1 MNWKKK
7 IIFFAIAVLIVI
19 QFIQPAHNTSGQVLP
34 ADITKTVHV
43 PDKVKEIFTTACND
57 CHSNNTR
64 YPWYVYIQPLGWI
77 MENHIKT
84 GKENLNFSEFGNYS
98 KRKQANKLRSIG
110 ISLEDGSMPL
120 YGYTIMHKEGSLG
133 AEEKKI
139 IINWASTTK
148 DSLLKNQNGK

>member
-7 IIFFAIAVLIVI
+7 IYLFVIASLIVI

-34 ADITKTVHV
+34 SDITKTVIV
-43 PDKVKEIFTTACND
+43 PDKINGILTTACND

-64 YPWYVYIQPLGWI
+64 YPWYVYIQPMGWI

-110 ISLEDGSMPL
+110 ISIEDGSMPL
-120 YGYTIMHKEGSLG
+120 YGYTIMHKG
-133 AEEKKI
+133 ARLSTEEKKMI
-139 IINWASTTK
+139 IAWASITK
-148 DSLLKNQNGK
+148 DSLSKN

>member
-7 IIFFAIAVLIVI
+7 IILFVIAVFIVI
-19 QFIQPAHNTSGQVLP
+19 QFIQPAHNTRGQEVP
-34 ADITKTVHV
+34 ADITKTVHI
-43 PDKVKEIFTTACND
+43 PDKVREIFIRACND
-57 CHSNNTR
+57 CHSNHTR
-64 YPWYVYIQPLGWI
+64 YPWYVYIQPLGWM

-120 YGYTIMHKEGSLG
+120 FGYTVMHQAARLG
-133 AEEKKI
+133 TEEKKMI
-139 IINWASTTK
+139 IDWASNTK
-148 DSLLKNQNGK
+148 DSLSKNQYGK